1 MPPEVHPPRF
11 VRFLF
16 VGGLNTL
23 VGYGLFA
30 MLTWLGLAYPIAIA
44 IATVLGVTFNFQS
57 TGRLVF
63 GGAPV
68 GRLGRFLGVYA
79 LTYLLNVAA
88 VAGLL
93 HMGLNVYLANAA
105 VILPLAIITYML
117 QRTFVFP
124 PP

>member
-1 MPPEVHPPRF
+1 MLSPRAL
-11 VRFLF
+11 RFLA

-30 MLTWLGLAYPIAIA
+30 LFTWLGLPYPLAIGL
-44 IATVLGVTFNFQS
+44 ATALGIGFNFQS

-68 GRLGRFLGVYA
+68 GRLGRFIGAYA

-88 VAGLL
+88 VAALL
-93 HMGLNVYLANAA
+93 HLGLNVYLANAA
-105 VILPLAIITYML
+105 VILPLAVIAYML
-117 QRTFVFP
+117 QRTFVFGRP
-124 PP
+124 